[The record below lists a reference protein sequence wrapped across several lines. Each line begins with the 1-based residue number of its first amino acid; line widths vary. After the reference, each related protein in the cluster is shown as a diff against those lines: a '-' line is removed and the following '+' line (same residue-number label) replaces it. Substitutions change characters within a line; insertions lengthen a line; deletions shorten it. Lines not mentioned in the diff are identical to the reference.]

1 MANKTFAD
9 LLQDYVNKPYEEL
22 LELAN
27 DALAVIVE
35 ALIQVTP
42 EDNAAEFILP
52 FIATTL
58 ASDGRYSELE
68 HTFLNDVLQGEL
80 TYDEAKTC
88 MQAHYN
94 PEIFE
99 AVDKIIDACGQD
111 LKSALI
117 VFCLCFAAVDETIT
131 REESAYLAKLL
142 S

>member
-1 MANKTFAD
+1 MVNKTFAD

-22 LELAN
+22 LEIAN

-35 ALIQVTP
+35 ALTQVAP
-42 EDNAAEFILP
+42 EENTAEFILP

-58 ASDGRYSELE
+58 ASDGRYSEME
-68 HTFLNDVLQGEL
+68 HNFLNDVLQGDL
-80 TYDEAKTC
+80 TYEEAKNC

-94 PEIFE
+94 PEVFE
-99 AVDKIIDACGQD
+99 FVDQLIDSCGQD

-117 VFCLCFAAVDETIT
+117 LFCLCFAAVDETIT
-131 REESAYLAKLL
+131 RDESAYLVKLL